1 MADPGSNVRDT
12 AQAVQGIVEAV
23 PVYQDAVQPAAQEL
37 GKGLETVAK
46 TINVCLAPLKAII
59 WGAGQFE
66 DFLRKNVAEKLS
78 ETPTEEIIEPKPHV
92 AGPALEAL
100 RFTGYEE
107 SLRDLY
113 ANLLAASM
121 DSKTV
126 SLAHPSFVEIIKQM
140 TPDEARLMKY
150 FSTEELLPLI
160 RSHLINTRLVSKA
173 YFRKV
178 RIAPETRKCAV
189 WVTTRAVLSK
199 LFPIYE
205 IASSVRA
212 ELVEGSGGRD
222 IAPNLS
228 LFGKDANCE
237 HEHLTPSYIDNLSR
251 LGLISTPDKF
261 YTAAEVYE
269 ELENYPS
276 VLELKN
282 QIDSE
287 EGQRASI
294 DRGLV
299 QITHLG
305 RQFIKAC
312 VIDHRELQQPG
323 SQANPLPG

>member
-1 MADPGSNVRDT
+1 MTDPTNPPGSNVRDT
-12 AQAVQGIVEAV
+12 AEAVRGIVEAV
-23 PVYQDAVQPAAQEL
+23 PVYEDAVQPAAQEL

-46 TINVCLAPLKAII
+46 AMNVCLAPLRGLV
-59 WGAGQFE
+59 WGWDQIE
-66 DFLRKNVAEKLS
+66 DFLQHKVAEKLS
-78 ETPTEEIIEPKPHV
+78 QTPTDEIIEPKPHV
-92 AGPALEAL
+92 AGPAIEAL

-160 RSHLINTRLVSKA
+160 
-173 YFRKV
+173 
-178 RIAPETRKCAV
+178 
-189 WVTTRAVLSK
+189 
-199 LFPIYE
+199 
-205 IASSVRA
+205 SVRA

-222 IAPNLS
+222 MAHNLS

-261 YTAAEVYE
+261 YTDAEVYE

-287 EGQRASI
+287 EGQRSSNR
-294 DRGLV
+294 RGLV

>member
-160 RSHLINTRLVSKA
+160 SI
-173 YFRKV
+173 
-178 RIAPETRKCAV
+178 
-189 WVTTRAVLSK
+189 
-199 LFPIYE
+199 
-205 IASSVRA
+205 RA